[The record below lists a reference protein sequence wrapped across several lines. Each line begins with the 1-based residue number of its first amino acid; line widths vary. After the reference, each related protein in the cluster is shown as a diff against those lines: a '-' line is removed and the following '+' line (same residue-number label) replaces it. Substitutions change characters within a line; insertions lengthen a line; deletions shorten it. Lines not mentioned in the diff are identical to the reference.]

1 MLKGEIKSHFSRSII
16 AVVSL
21 FWSFHRQRSAEVL
34 LECCLWTHCTS
45 LRAVGCWC
53 QTQCLCGQV
62 RRADSAS
69 VRPPAD
75 SWLSAL
81 SSSPACWEPRSHPH
95 TSNLARSCSLWSRI
109 NPVPLLCLN
118 QSSSVW
124 KEQEERTHFSLSQVF
139 FIYSALLVRQNGT
152 FV

>member
-16 AVVSL
+16 PSFGPSTGSVQLKFYCNAVCEHTARL
-21 FWSFHRQRSAEVL
+21 Y
-34 LECCLWTHCTS
+34 
-45 LRAVGCWC
+45 WC

-69 VRPPAD
+69 D

-95 TSNLARSCSLWSRI
+95 TSNLARSRSRSRSLWSLI

-118 QSSSVW
+118 QNSSVW
-124 KEQEERTHFSLSQVF
+124 EEQEERTHFSLSQVF